1 MAGALKRE
9 TKITKLSKA
18 KRILALFLASLLAA
32 TVLVA
37 CGGSDD
43 SDSAADNGEAAV
55 EAGSDQTDL
64 TIGYIP
70 WDEDIA
76 VSYLWK
82 QVLEDNGYN
91 VDLTQLDVAPTFVGL
106 SKGDIDVFFDTWLPI
121 THEDYWKQYGDQLED
136 LGSWYDNASLTLAVP
151 DYVDVDSLAD
161 LAENRDT
168 FGGKIVGIES
178 GAGLTRVTKDEV
190 MPTYGLED
198 FNLQTSSTAAMI
210 AALKKATDAK
220 EPIVVT
226 LWHPH
231 WAYSAFPIKDLEDP
245 EGALGGAEQIHTV
258 ARDGFSDDFPKLAEA
273 IKSFEMSDEL
283 LADLE
288 NVVLQDHA
296 DNLEQGVKV
305 WIADNQEFVDGMLD

>member
-1 MAGALKRE
+1 M
-9 TKITKLSKA
+9 LSKA
-18 KRILALFLASLLAA
+18 KRILALAVACLVAA
-32 TVLVA
+32 TVLAA
-37 CGGSDD
+37 CGSDD
-43 SDSAADNGEAAV
+43 NGDSNDNGSDTTAATQNG
-55 EAGSDQTDL
+55 EQNL

-76 VSYLWK
+76 VSYLWQ

-91 VDLTQLDVAPTFVGL
+91 VELQQLDVAPTFVGL
-106 SKGDIDVFFDTWLPI
+106 TEGDIDVFFDTWLPT
-121 THEDYWKQYGDQLED
+121 THEDYWNQYGDQLED
-136 LGSWYDNASLTLAVP
+136 LGSWYDEATLNIAVP
-151 DYVDVDSLAD
+151 EYVDIDSLAD
-161 LAENRDT
+161 LADNRDL
-168 FGGKIVGIES
+168 FNGNIVGIES
-178 GAGLTRVTKDEV
+178 GAGLTRVTRDEV

-210 AALKKATDAK
+210 AALKNATDAE

-258 ARDGFSDDFPKLAEA
+258 AREGFSADFPELAEA
-273 IKSFEMSDEL
+273 FSSFTMSDEE

-288 NVVLQDHA
+288 NVVLQENA
-296 DNLEQGVKV
+296 DDLEGGTRQ
-305 WIADNQEFVDGMLD
+305 WIEANQEFVDGMLG

>member
-1 MAGALKRE
+1 ML
-9 TKITKLSKA
+9 TKA
-18 KRILALFLASLLAA
+18 KRILALTMACLLAA
-32 TVLVA
+32 TVLAA
-37 CGGSDD
+37 CGSSD
-43 SDSAADNGEAAV
+43 SDGAGDVPAA
-55 EAGSDQTDL
+55 AGTDQENV

-91 VDLTQLDVAPTFVGL
+91 VTLKQLDVAPTFVGL
-106 SKGDIDVFFDTWLPI
+106 SKGDIDVFFDTWLPV
-121 THEDYWKQYGDQLED
+121 THEDYWKQYGDKLED

-151 DYVDVDSLAD
+151 EYVDVDSLAD
-161 LAENRDT
+161 LAEKQDRFD
-168 FGGKIVGIES
+168 GKIVGIES

-190 MPTYGLED
+190 MPTYGLEGFD
-198 FNLQTSSTAAMI
+198 LQTSSTAAMI
-210 AALKKATDAK
+210 AALKKATDAE

-258 ARDGFSDDFPKLAEA
+258 ARPGFTADFPKLAEA
-273 IKSFEMSDEL
+273 FESFSMSDEQ

-288 NVVLQDHA
+288 NVVLQEHA
-296 DNLEQGVKV
+296 DDPEQGASAWIEANPDFVK
-305 WIADNQEFVDGMLD
+305 GMLG